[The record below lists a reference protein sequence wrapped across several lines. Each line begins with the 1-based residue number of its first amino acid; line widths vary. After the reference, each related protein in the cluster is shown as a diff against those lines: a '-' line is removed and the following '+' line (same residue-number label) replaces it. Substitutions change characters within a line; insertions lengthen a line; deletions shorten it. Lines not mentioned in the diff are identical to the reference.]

1 MTRRQFVG
9 QAAMPVLA
17 AAQTP
22 RPNVVL
28 IMSDDQGYGDL
39 SLHGNPHLQTPNLDK
54 LGRQGV
60 QFSRFYVSPVCAPTR
75 ASLLTGRYH
84 LRSGVHGVTTG
95 RETMRPNEVT
105 IAEALKPAGYRTG
118 LIGKWHLGENYP
130 YVPHAQGFDEFIGFR
145 TGHWTEYWNPPLER
159 NGVPFRAEGFI
170 ADVFTDEAIRFV
182 EANAQRRFFLYLAY
196 NTPHSPYLAPER
208 YWEQYRSL
216 GLPPQVAAVY
226 SMVANLDENIGR
238 FLQSLD
244 RLDLASNTVVMFLT
258 DNGPN
263 GQRYNAGMRGA
274 KGSVYE
280 GGVRVPFFIR
290 WPRGFEGGREIDRIA
305 GAIDV
310 LPTVLDLC
318 ELRRPP
324 APPLDGVSLVPLL
337 EGAVEHWPERMLF
350 THRGE
355 RDNPGAMYNG
365 AVRTQRYNLVNG
377 TELYD
382 VLEDPGEKDN
392 IAAGQ
397 PEVAAKLRAAY
408 ERWFKVAAS
417 QCGFSRPVVPVGYS
431 EENPARLT
439 AAQSYLTGGVTYSRG
454 NGFAHEW
461 VSNWKSP
468 ADAVHW
474 EVEIVRPGRYEI
486 SARYLC
492 PAADTGSKVRLTI
505 AGRTLEAVVDTPTSM
520 EPATHRDLIPRT
532 LEAPQMDWGTLTF
545 GSVQLP
551 AGRAQLRLQA
561 VEKPGAAVMELEAI
575 ELKR

>member
-1 MTRRQFVG
+1 
-9 QAAMPVLA
+9 MPVLA

-95 RETMRPNEVT
+95 RETMRPSEVT

-182 EANAQRRFFLYLAY
+182 EANAQRQFFLYLSY

-324 APPLDGVSLVPLL
+324 AAPLDGVSLVPLL
-337 EGAVEHWPERMLF
+337 EGAVEHWPERMIY

-382 VLEDPGEKDN
+382 VLEDPGEKNN

-408 ERWFKVAAS
+408 ERWFKVAAG
-417 QCGFSRPVVPVGYS
+417 QCGFSRPVVPVGYA

-468 ADAVHW
+468 DDAIHW
-474 EVEIVRPGRYEI
+474 EVDIVRPGRYEI

-520 EPATHRDLIPRT
+520 EPAAHRDLIPRT
-532 LEAPQMDWGTLTF
+532 LEAPQMPWATLNF
-545 GSVQLP
+545 GSLQLR
-551 AGRAQLRLQA
+551 AGRAQLKLQA
-561 VEKPGAAVMELEAI
+561 VEKPGAGVMELEAI